1 MSNLPLTGVELIAKG
16 QSAFFGAMD
25 KASKAVSTFNNST
38 QDASKG
44 VSVFGDVL
52 KGTLAANA
60 IIGAFSAAAGQ
71 ISALG
76 NQAFGAAVQMQQL
89 EVSLESLAAR
99 EIMTAGGAS
108 DMNQAL
114 AQAGPVADNLMQKI
128 KELSLISPFEYQDI
142 VNVFRLNMAFGQTSE
157 MSLELTRAIL
167 NMSAASGQGAGM
179 MERIAYNFSQMSMT
193 GRITQR
199 DIRDLALAG
208 VDVSRVLRDELGMSV
223 EEVDNKLK
231 SGQMTFQQ
239 VSEAFVSYADKN
251 FGGAAERMSKTFQG
265 LQSSFNDLIT
275 FSGLDIFGPAL
286 ERVTTALQGLFA
298 TAQAFVASG
307 ALKDLGVI
315 FGEIVGL
322 FINDMPK
329 ATDEVTAGMI
339 QIRDAV
345 AQTTPEAAAALDEI
359 MSENQQLE
367 MRTRFQNVALE
378 AVEWGANIVTSLA
391 EGIIM
396 GAAAVLSALLWL
408 GNLIAEW
415 LQPGSPPKILPDLPD
430 WGASAM
436 MEYLKGFTAADFS
449 SLNAVSGPIEQALSL
464 MGKSDLIPSFQM
476 GLAKAF
482 STGSLDSSFIQS
494 ILDQTGA
501 FGVELVKLTQQQLAL
516 ESATQRVAD
525 AEKAVEDARKKEVEA
540 FSAVRSEVGAY
551 NMMLRGGA
559 GKEQLDAQKAR
570 VDASVKAAKSARKE
584 RSEAEKNLDLQKE
597 SLSILK
603 EQVDMQSK
611 LVSQML
617 EYARA
622 VLAAQQEEEKAKQGA
637 GGGAGS
643 KSGIQLPK
651 IPVPGG
657 GGADDPLSGISDA
670 FQARI
675 TEIFE
680 QMKTDIGAAWES
692 SGIVTTW
699 NDLVALF
706 SFDGIFTEDQI
717 GQMAMFAGKL
727 LAIGAAAAFLL
738 SPVGLLTL
746 AVGALALAYVT
757 GKPGLDNFA
766 AGLKILDEDIIK
778 KRLIPT
784 FGVAI
789 RIIRDD
795 LVKALVAGSTA
806 ISNVNADIAQNIIE
820 ILDNFNSWLS
830 YVSDDLIPT
839 MLFGLEAMIAVTLED
854 IGEFIPAFKTLGE
867 DMILG
872 FVDGVLDHMQD
883 AIDAVIAAIQAA
895 IEAAQNILDS
905 HSPSR
910 VFMELGGGVVEGFR
924 SGVASEA
931 KPVNAPTRPAYIQ
944 AEAMGNVTRSA
955 TVNMGGVNIYD
966 RMGAV
971 EFETAIRQVLSNALG
986 VA

>member
-99 EIMTAGGAS
+99 EIMTAGGAT

-114 AQAGPVADNLMQKI
+114 AQAGPVADNLMNKI
-128 KELSLISPFEYQDI
+128 KELSLQSPFEYQDI

-223 EEVDNKLK
+223 EEVDSKLK
-231 SGQMTFQQ
+231 SGKMTFQE

-251 FGGAAERMSKTFQG
+251 FGGAAERMSKTFSG
-265 LQSSFNDLIT
+265 LQSSFNDLVT

-307 ALKDLGVI
+307 ALKDLGTI

-408 GNLIAEW
+408 GNMIAEW
-415 LQPGSPPKILPDLPD
+415 LQPGSPPKILPDLPE

-436 MEYLKGFTAADFS
+436 LEYLKGFSAADFS

-464 MGKSDLIPSFQM
+464 MGKGDMIPAFQM

-482 STGSLDSSFIQS
+482 STGTLDPSLIQS

-559 GKEQLDAQKAR
+559 DQDALDAQKQR
-570 VDASVKAAKSARKE
+570 VNASVKAAKNARKE

-622 VLAAQQEEEKAKQGA
+622 VLAAQQEEEKKKE
-637 GGGAGS
+637 GGGSGS
-643 KSGIQLPK
+643 KAGIQLPK
-651 IPVPGG
+651 IPTPGSG
-657 GGADDPLSGISDA
+657 EAGDPLAGLGDA
-670 FQARI
+670 FKARI
-675 TEIFE
+675 TAIFE
-680 QMKTDIGAAWES
+680 QMKTDIGTAWES
-692 SGIVTTW
+692 SGIKSKW
-699 NDLVALF
+699 DELLGLF
-706 SFDGIFTEDQI
+706 NFNNIFTEEQI
-717 GQMAMFAGKL
+717 GQILKFAGAFL
-727 LAIGAAAAFLL
+727 VIGATLAFVL
-738 SPVGLLTL
+738 SPLGLLTL
-746 AVGALALAYVT
+746 GVFALGIAFTL
-757 GKPGLDNFA
+757 GKPGVDKFGEALT
-766 AGLKILDEDIIK
+766 ILDQDIIK
-778 KRLIPT
+778 GHVIPT
-784 FGVAI
+784 LGVAI
-789 RIIRDD
+789 RILRDD
-795 LVKALVAGSTA
+795 LVAAFVKVSTGLGKLRTA
-806 ISNVNADIAQNIIE
+806 FAQRTSEILTDISN
-820 ILDNFNSWLS
+820 WLS
-830 YVSDDLIPT
+830 NFQYRFIPGIFTGIRGLISNFLEALAELIPG
-839 MLFGLEAMIAVTLED
+839 MEGY
-854 IGEFIPAFKTLGE
+854 GE
-867 DMILG
+867 DLVMG
-872 FVDGVLDHMQD
+872 FVSGILAKMQS
-883 AIDAVIAAIQAA
+883 AIDAVVAVIQAAIQAA
-895 IEAAQNILDS
+895 QDALNS

-910 VFMELGGGVVEGFR
+910 VFMDLGETVPQGFR
-924 SGVASEA
+924 KGVTNEA
-931 KPVNAPTRPAYIQ
+931 KPVNAPTRPSYIQ
-944 AEAMGNVTRSA
+944 AEALGNVNRNA